1 MKWFQIDH
9 AVRDK
14 VSKWK
19 GGKAEILSD
28 FVTHSMIYLKPFH
41 RKNIEG
47 YHDIRVTGKQ
57 EEYIWRGSAIAGKCG
72 GQKHCALLAMAP
84 MYLIQHHILAS

>member
-1 MKWFQIDH
+1 MLGLKPLVLENF
-9 AVRDK
+9 
-14 VSKWK
+14 SKWN
-19 GGKAEILSD
+19 GGKVEILSD
-28 FVTHSMIYLKPFH
+28 FVAHSILYLKPFR
-41 RKNIEG
+41 RKNIERS
-47 YHDIRVTGKQ
+47 HDIRVAGKQ

>member
-1 MKWFQIDH
+1 MLGLKPLVLENLFKWN
-9 AVRDK
+9 
-14 VSKWK
+14 

-28 FVTHSMIYLKPFH
+28 FVAHSIIYLKPFH
-41 RKNIEG
+41 RKNIER

-72 GQKHCALLAMAP
+72 GRRHCALLAMAP